1 MHAVYTE
8 VASASEAADEPHDSD
23 WGLDFFAA
31 AAVVAGAVA
40 EFVAGDGA
48 ATLDRQILKIFDLDL
63 DICHFLEL
71 ELFHTD
77 WNHQRRYPDRSRN
90 LLSVAAMYLDMGI
103 AYYHFPRY

>member
-8 VASASEAADEPHDSD
+8 VASASEAADEPHGSD

-31 AAVVAGAVA
+31 AAVVAGSVA

-48 ATLDRQILKIFDLDL
+48 ATLDRQILKTFAVDL
-63 DICHFLEL
+63 DIRHFLEL

-77 WNHQRRYPDRSRN
+77 WNHQGRYPDRSRN
-90 LLSVAAMYLDMGI
+90 LPSVAAMYLDMGI
-103 AYYHFPRY
+103 ANYHFLRY